1 MHLRHSFFAAA
12 AFAALLLPA
21 AAQSKSA
28 TFSNSVDAYFEV
40 PYNDTVV
47 PTTGLTIEAW
57 LRYDETTLGAGS
69 RWPTVMRQNQ
79 NGGQESFFLR
89 VDAGSTKNTNLRFL
103 VNTVGSGVRTADWNF
118 GPGGLLG
125 WTHVAATYDGA
136 QAVLFVDGVQ
146 VATVAATGPL
156 VNNGGTLRIG
166 KGSDSGSPS
175 EVWNGALDEVRL
187 WPFARTAQEIQQTRN
202 LELSSLPGKVS
213 TWNLDGN
220 GLDSSGANSM
230 TLFGTPQVTAPA
242 PGLSAMPFTG
252 LSVGAG
258 TAGCSAVPAFA
269 LASMPIAGTSDFS
282 MMGQSF
288 SPGSSAV
295 GYVTLGTLGAPF
307 PFLGIDIW
315 VDPLSAIGLFPTST
329 DPLGNA
335 RLTMP
340 IPPGLPAGFNAA
352 VQFLAFDLCG
362 PQGMTAS
369 NAMIVVITS

>member
-12 AFAALLLPA
+12 AFAAILLPA

-40 PYNDTVV
+40 PYND
-47 PTTGLTIEAW
+47 
-57 LRYDETTLGAGS
+57 
-69 RWPTVMRQNQ
+69 
-79 NGGQESFFLR
+79 
-89 VDAGSTKNTNLRFL
+89 
-103 VNTVGSGVRTADWNF
+103 
-118 GPGGLLG
+118 
-125 WTHVAATYDGA
+125 
-136 QAVLFVDGVQ
+136 
-146 VATVAATGPL
+146 
-156 VNNGGTLRIG
+156 
-166 KGSDSGSPS
+166 
-175 EVWNGALDEVRL
+175 
-187 WPFARTAQEIQQTRN
+187 
-202 LELSSLPGKVS
+202 
-213 TWNLDGN
+213 
-220 GLDSSGANSM
+220 
-230 TLFGTPQVTAPA
+230 
-242 PGLSAMPFTG
+242 
-252 LSVGAG
+252 SV
-258 TAGCSAVPAFA
+258 VPAFA

-315 VDPLSAIGLFPTST
+315 VDPLSAIGLFPTTT